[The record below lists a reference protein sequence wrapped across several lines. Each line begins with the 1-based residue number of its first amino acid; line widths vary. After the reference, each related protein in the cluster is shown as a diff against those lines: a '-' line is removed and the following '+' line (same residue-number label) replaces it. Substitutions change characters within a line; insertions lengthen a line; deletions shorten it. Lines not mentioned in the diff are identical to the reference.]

1 MFSPEF
7 LAMVASY
14 TLPVLAIVELVKR
27 LLKSKGWVVVVIS
40 VAASA
45 VACVPVIGA
54 HGVVFY
60 AVLAGCVT
68 LSANGVFKAVNMSGT
83 RQ

>member
-27 LLKSKGWVVVVIS
+27 FLKSSGWVTVVIS
-40 VAASA
+40 VAAAFVS
-45 VACVPVIGA
+45 CIPVLGA
-54 HGVVFY
+54 QGLVYY
-60 AVLAGCVT
+60 AVLAICVT
-68 LSANGVFKAVNMSGT
+68 LSANGVFKAVNQS
-83 RQ
+83 